1 MSIKIKI
8 TQQER
13 LARIK
18 LNAFTYLRADWF
30 YKLIQV
36 FGSAENILKQT
47 PRTLAESQ
55 IISLDS
61 AKNLLKDANALDPEQ
76 EIVKTEKVGGK
87 IYLLEDDDFP
97 ESLKTLKEPPLVLY
111 VRGNFDPQAI
121 KVAIVGTRKITPYGK
136 RCAEKISADLTDAG
150 IIVVSGL
157 ARGIDSTAQAS
168 AVALKKPTYA
178 VVGTGIGR
186 CYPAENRKLATDIL
200 EYDGA
205 IISEF
210 PFDKPPLP
218 FHFPRRNRI
227 IAGLGMFTAVIEG
240 EEKSG
245 ALITAKLA
253 LEQGKDVFA
262 VPGPID
268 SLQSGGTNMLIRDG
282 ATPLIS
288 GQDIIDAIPMEFQKD
303 IKTSNASKNGK
314 SEVEI
319 KNLSELE
326 KKTLELIAS
335 SELSLDDIVN
345 KLNLNVQEASTLLFN
360 LEVKGILTSNDGL
373 YSKNKFFSY

>member
-1 MSIKIKI
+1 MTTKMELS
-8 TQQER
+8 QQER
-13 LARIK
+13 LARIQ

-30 YKLIQV
+30 YKLIEV

-47 PRTLAESQ
+47 PMALAESK

-61 AKNLLKDANALDPEQ
+61 AKNLLKEAKTLNPDE
-76 EIVKTEKVGGK
+76 EIAKTEKVNGK
-87 IYLLEDDDFP
+87 ILLLEDEDYP

-111 VRGNFDPQAI
+111 IRGNFNPQAI
-121 KVAIVGTRKITPYGK
+121 KVAVVGTRKITPYGK
-136 RCAEKISADLTDAG
+136 RCADKISADLSCAG
-150 IIVVSGL
+150 IVVVSGL
-157 ARGIDSTAQAS
+157 ARGIDSTAQKA
-168 AVALKKPTYA
+168 AVALNKPTYS

-186 CYPAENRKLATDIL
+186 CYPAENRKLATEIL
-200 EYDGA
+200 DNGGA
-205 IISEF
+205 IISEL

-227 IAGLGMFTAVIEG
+227 IAGLSMFTAVIEG

-282 ATPLIS
+282 ATPLFS
-288 GQDIIDAIPMEFQKD
+288 GQDIIDAIPMEFQKNIVVED
-303 IKTSNASKNGK
+303 SKSKKEK
-314 SEVEI
+314 SVNI
-319 KNLSELE
+319 ANLSDIE
-326 KKTLELIAS
+326 KQTLELIAS

-345 KLNLNVQEASTLLFN
+345 KLNINVSEASTLLFN
-360 LEVKGILTSNDGL
+360 LEVKGILASKDGL

>member
-1 MSIKIKI
+1 MTTKIKI

-30 YKLIQV
+30 YKLIEV

-47 PRTLAESQ
+47 PRALADSG
-55 IISLDS
+55 IISIDS
-61 AKNLLKDANALDPEQ
+61 ATNLLKDASALDPEQ
-76 EIVKTEKVGGK
+76 EIIKTEKVGGK

-111 VRGNFDPQAI
+111 VRGNFCPQSI

-136 RCAEKISADLTDAG
+136 RCAEKISADLSDAG

-200 EYDGA
+200 EYGGA

-227 IAGLGMFTAVIEG
+227 IAGLSMFTAVIEG

-282 ATPLIS
+282 ATPLMS
-288 GQDIIDAIPMEFQKD
+288 GQDIIDAIPMEFQKN
-303 IKTSNASKNGK
+303 IETTKTQTNGNPK
-314 SEVEI
+314 KEI
-319 KNLSELE
+319 ANLSDVE
-326 KKTLELIAS
+326 KKILDLIAS

-345 KLNLNVQEASTLLFN
+345 KLNLSVQEASTLLFN